1 MAEGIELVLKQLF
14 FADIE
19 DLGVNI
25 VGVTLWDCVFTAE
38 GKLVGRQS
46 CCPLMAL
53 AALMPLISFVL
64 GISTS
69 PDGRVVEQCWTG
81 PSLNGASFRS

>member
-1 MAEGIELVLKQLF
+1 MVLEWIL

-38 GKLVGRQS
+38 VKLVGRQF
-46 CCPLMAL
+46 CCLLMAL

-69 PDGRVVEQCWTG
+69 PHGRVVEQCWTG